1 MPLRYLPE
9 YITDVLP
16 LEAKR
21 MESVRRV
28 LLDFYSKNGFNL
40 VLPPLID
47 HLESLKFQGELDL
60 DLRTFSLVD
69 QLSGRLLGVRA
80 DITPQIARIDSYLS
94 ESKNTV
100 QEVSKYCYSG
110 SVLHT
115 LPESI
120 FSSREPIQLGC
131 EIFGSEKVDVDV
143 EAQEI
148 ALLSL
153 ALLGINNCRLDITH
167 RGIFKALCEADSKL
181 RDNKL
186 EFVNLLKSKDETR
199 IQSREMS

>member
-9 YITDVLP
+9 YITDILP

-21 MESVRRV
+21 MEKVRRA
-28 LLDFYSKNGFNL
+28 LLDFYCKNGFDL
-40 VLPPLID
+40 VQPPLID
-47 HLESLKFQGELDL
+47 YLESLKFQGETDL

-69 QLSGRLLGVRA
+69 QISGRLLGVRA
-80 DITPQIARIDSYLS
+80 DTTPQIARIDSYLS
-94 ESKNTV
+94 EKKSTANK
-100 QEVSKYCYSG
+100 VSKYCYSG
-110 SVLHT
+110 PVLHT

-153 ALLGINNCRLDITH
+153 TLLGI
-167 RGIFKALCEADSKL
+167 
-181 RDNKL
+181 
-186 EFVNLLKSKDETR
+186 
-199 IQSREMS
+199 

>member
-9 YITDVLP
+9 YIADILP

-21 MESVRRV
+21 MEKIRRI
-28 LLDFYSKNGFNL
+28 LLDFYSKNGFEL

-47 HLESLKFQGELDL
+47 YLEALKFEGETDL

-69 QLSGRLLGVRA
+69 QISGRLLGVRA
-80 DITPQIARIDSYLS
+80 DITPQIARIDSYRS
-94 ESKNTV
+94 DKKSSTKEI
-100 QEVSKYCYSG
+100 SKYCYSG

-131 EIFGSEKVDVDV
+131 EIFG
-143 EAQEI
+143 
-148 ALLSL
+148 LP
-153 ALLGINNCRLDITH
+153 TY
-167 RGIFKALCEADSKL
+167 
-181 RDNKL
+181 
-186 EFVNLLKSKDETR
+186 
-199 IQSREMS
+199 